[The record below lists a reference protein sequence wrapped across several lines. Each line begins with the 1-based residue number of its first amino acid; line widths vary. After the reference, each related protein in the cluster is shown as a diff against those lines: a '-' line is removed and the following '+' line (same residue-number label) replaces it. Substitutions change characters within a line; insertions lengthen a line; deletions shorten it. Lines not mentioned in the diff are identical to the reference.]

1 MQEMKAHNGREG
13 KAGGF
18 PSIEHRGSTSPQKQ
32 GTGDGTSPS
41 CTFSITVGCD
51 AAPVLLVLAAV
62 LSDQL
67 GIQHP
72 IWPQR
77 DKAGQLGGHTGGI
90 LSKVL
95 GMAAPLPLN
104 TACASSFLSL
114 SRFIYNSGWIFLII
128 TMISPAE
135 L

>member
-1 MQEMKAHNGREG
+1 MQQMQGHIGREG
-13 KAGGF
+13 KAGSF
-18 PSIEHRGSTSPQKQ
+18 PSIRAQSLPITSK
-32 GTGDGTSPS
+32 TGDWPWHLPIPALSAPLW
-41 CTFSITVGCD
+41 D
-51 AAPVLLVLAAV
+51 ALVLLVVAVV

-67 GIQHP
+67 GTQHP

-77 DKAGQLGGHTGGI
+77 DKAGQLGGRAGGI
-90 LSKVL
+90 LSKTL

-104 TACASSFLSL
+104 AACASSFLSL

>member
-1 MQEMKAHNGREG
+1 MGGR
-13 KAGGF
+13 ARLAA
-18 PSIEHRGSTSPQKQ
+18 SLLLEHRASASPEK
-32 GTGDGTSPS
+32 TGGCPWHLPIPALSASPW
-41 CTFSITVGCD
+41 D
-51 AAPVLLVLAAV
+51 ALVLLVVAV
-62 LSDQL
+62 VLTDQL

-77 DKAGQLGGHTGGI
+77 NKAGQLGGCTGGI
-90 LSKVL
+90 LSKALSV
-95 GMAAPLPLN
+95 AAPLPLN

-128 TMISPAE
+128 TMIAPAE